1 MRHRLGKIAFRTHHG
16 CPNDADIH
24 VTKSIVRQ
32 EPSMPSDVVDFQ
44 GRLSFENRLAA
55 VLERIVERPQEGGIA
70 ILRLTDDVSNRTGE
84 IGFLKGK
91 YVCRAVLREKSSG
104 QELCSGYEAL
114 RLVCG
119 IASADYV
126 YLTNSKDFGGDLN
139 LNIDLQSVIKLLPN
153 LPEDRTEL
161 QNDEFMLNR
170 IFGTTTTRERIP
182 AMPMPSNVT
191 SSTDMSSDGWKAAAR
206 TPLVPWADGS
216 SMDRIGASS
225 GDIDD
230 TETTQS
236 PSLQERAQQE
246 IGDVPEP
253 GAPQLSQA
261 QRLLQRPTYFA
272 MNVITATAQVTKVA
286 AIIVAI
292 FVVIGGLVYSIR
304 HAFQIKP
311 SLPQQQHAAA
321 PAVRQT
327 PLYIKHSTRVFAVRK
342 PASAAAQSVPTRGQS
357 SGVPGVAEP
366 GRLTPDATPHRRAY
380 QTYP

>member
-1 MRHRLGKIAFRTHHG
+1 
-16 CPNDADIH
+16 
-24 VTKSIVRQ
+24 
-32 EPSMPSDVVDFQ
+32 MPSDVIDFQ
-44 GRLSFENRLAA
+44 GKLSFENRLAA
-55 VLERIVERPQEGGIA
+55 VLERIFERPQEGGIA

-104 QELCSGYEAL
+104 KELCSGYKAL

-126 YLTNSKDFGGDLN
+126 YLTSSKDFGGDLN

-161 QNDEFMLNR
+161 QNDEFTLNR

-182 AMPMPSNVT
+182 AMPTPNNVT
-191 SSTDMSSDGWKAAAR
+191 SSADMSNDGWKAAAR
-206 TPLVPWADGS
+206 TPLVPWADGG
-216 SMDRIGASS
+216 SMDRTGDSS

-230 TETTQS
+230 TEQS
-236 PSLQERAQQE
+236 PSLKERAQQE
-246 IGDVPEP
+246 IGDVKEP
-253 GAPQLSQA
+253 GTPQLTQT
-261 QRLLQRPTYFA
+261 QRLLQKPTYFA
-272 MNVITATAQVTKVA
+272 MNVVTATAQVSKVT

-292 FVVIGGLVYSIR
+292 LVVIGGLVYSIR
-304 HAFQIKP
+304 HAFQIMP
-311 SLPQQQHAAA
+311 PLLQPQHAAA

-327 PLYIKHSTRVFAVRK
+327 PVYNHHSTRVYAVRK
-342 PASAAAQSVPTRGQS
+342 PASATAQSVPIRGQS
-357 SGVPGVAEP
+357 SGVSSGV
-366 GRLTPDATPHRRAY
+366 LTPDATPHRRAY